1 MYMYIILYHIY
12 NILCVLFFFFIVFPY
27 VRTIKIY
34 ICTYINI
41 YITHVYIVFI
51 PIFLRYYLS
60 YQRIISIQYLLFFIL
75 FIILFYNSSLLLS
88 FFFLSFSLL
97 SPLSSFSLL
106 SLLSLFSFFSFPSL
120 DSSVFVSSDSLSTTV
135 SFFFIRINWCCN
147 FFSQHSSPH

>member
-1 MYMYIILYHIY
+1 MYILYISYIIY
-12 NILCVLFFFFIVFPY
+12 IVCIVFLLYCFPIRSY
-27 VRTIKIY
+27 HKNIH
-34 ICTYINI
+34 I

-60 YQRIISIQYLLFFIL
+60 YQRIISTQYLLFFIL

-88 FFFLSFSLL
+88 FFF
-97 SPLSSFSLL
+97 SSFSLL

-135 SFFFIRINWCCN
+135 SFFLLGSTGAAT
-147 FFSQHSSPH
+147 FFSQHSSH